1 MTVLL
6 SCDGFTDSVSA
17 SIPGRIIA
25 RFVSDTRTLDG
36 ELTEFTRSVLDTT
49 ITLLIKLA
57 TIGFVVPVFGIA
69 GLLLGCIGAFV
80 AELYIHAQ
88 MSCKRESSNKKSP
101 LFSHFGDAV
110 AGLISVRAYDSEE
123 AMKTEAEKRC
133 DAYVRTGVSFCAF
146 LILSSYNTS

>member
-1 MTVLL
+1 LCPPCL
-6 SCDGFTDSVSA
+6 
-17 SIPGRIIA
+17 PKGRIIA

-57 TIGFVVPVFGIA
+57 TIAFVVPVFGLA
-69 GLLLGCIGAFV
+69 GLVLGCIGAFV

-101 LFSHFGDAV
+101 LFSHFGDGELHGAREIW
-110 AGLISVRAYDSEE
+110 AQTL
-123 AMKTEAEKRC
+123 T
-133 DAYVRTGVSFCAF
+133 DADQSSPHQPSPVSSLSGRTT
-146 LILSSYNTS
+146 LRRP